1 MKREAATHIRS
12 FFEEQFTVESI
23 RREIQR
29 AGVLF
34 GIFVGSLVFLLLAQ
48 WGFGNQA
55 LSFQHPGIPRIMI
68 GFMVIMACYEFFIW
82 GLLRYRLR
90 ERLIVPE
97 FGKFV
102 NGTAELLAL
111 SFVLYL
117 LADSFTS
124 PVTVMQ
130 SPVAM
135 GYFLFI
141 ILSTLRLNFSL
152 SVYTGLLS
160 GVMYTGL
167 SLYLLGNA
175 GPPTVDAHF
184 QTPVM
189 FAAKGIVLLMAG
201 ISAGYVARE
210 IQRSI
215 RTSIERLENQNQ
227 VITLFGQ
234 QISREIVD
242 VMLRQKG
249 ALESKLMRVSVM
261 FLDIRNFTTFAE
273 TRPPEEVVAYQ
284 NAFFRIVIEAV
295 NRHHGIINQFLGDG
309 CMITFGAP
317 LMLDNPCDN
326 AVRAGLE
333 IMESVPEATRLGQL
347 PPTRVGIG
355 IHVGDAV
362 TGNIGTD
369 TRQQYS
375 ITGNVVILASR
386 IEQLNKD
393 FGSQLLVSK
402 EVMDCLS
409 ETPEGAQALGF
420 VHIKGRAQEVFL
432 YKLG

>member
-1 MKREAATHIRS
+1 
-12 FFEEQFTVESI
+12 
-23 RREIQR
+23 
-29 AGVLF
+29 
-34 GIFVGSLVFLLLAQ
+34 
-48 WGFGNQA
+48 
-55 LSFQHPGIPRIMI
+55 
-68 GFMVIMACYEFFIW
+68 
-82 GLLRYRLR
+82 
-90 ERLIVPE
+90 
-97 FGKFV
+97 
-102 NGTAELLAL
+102 
-111 SFVLYL
+111 
-117 LADSFTS
+117 
-124 PVTVMQ
+124 
-130 SPVAM
+130 
-135 GYFLFI
+135 
-141 ILSTLRLNFSL
+141 
-152 SVYTGLLS
+152 
-160 GVMYTGL
+160 
-167 SLYLLGNA
+167 
-175 GPPTVDAHF
+175 
-184 QTPVM
+184 
-189 FAAKGIVLLMAG
+189 
-201 ISAGYVARE
+201 
-210 IQRSI
+210 
-215 RTSIERLENQNQ
+215 
-227 VITLFGQ
+227 
-234 QISREIVD
+234 
-242 VMLRQKG
+242 
-249 ALESKLMRVSVM
+249 M
-261 FLDIRNFTTFAE
+261 FLDIRDFTTFAE

-284 NAFFRIVIEAV
+284 NAFFGIVIEIV

-402 EVMDCLS
+402 EVMECLS

-420 VHIKGRAQEVFL
+420 AHIKGRAQEVFL